1 MRPQQQ
7 NRRMRGRGNNN
18 NNNNNNNNHN
28 QNRRG
33 PNPLTRSYESNGPD
47 VKIRGTAQQVAE
59 KYTTLARD
67 AQSSGDR
74 VMAEN
79 YLQHAEHYNRIIAAA
94 LAQQALQQ
102 QQQPRDANDD
112 FDGEGE
118 GDDGIEM
125 PRGFETPQVQQPQ
138 QSHANQQQ
146 PHQAFQQQ
154 PPQFLQP
161 QGYGPQPVI
170 EGIPAEVAHAEGG
183 MNGDANGGREH
194 FGENGGANGQANDG
208 APRRGRRRRPM
219 RSRSGEGG
227 VEQNG
232 GSEDGGDAGEAAPQ
246 TEGEPV

>member
-18 NNNNNNNNHN
+18 NNNNNNSSSNNN

-94 LAQQALQQ
+94 LAQQVLQQ
-102 QQQPRDANDD
+102 QQLPRDTSED
-112 FDGEGE
+112 FDSEND

-125 PRGFETPQVQQPQ
+125 PRGFEVPQQQPQ
-138 QSHANQQQ
+138 YQ
-146 PHQAFQQQ
+146 
-154 PPQFLQP
+154 QP
-161 QGYGPQPVI
+161 QGFGPQPVI
-170 EGIPAEVAHAEGG
+170 EGLPAEVAHAEGAL
-183 MNGDANGGREH
+183 NGDVNGVREH
-194 FGENGGANGQANDG
+194 NGAHAGANG
-208 APRRGRRRRPM
+208 APVEGGRRGRRRRPM
-219 RSRSGEGG
+219 RRGEQEAGG
-227 VEQNG
+227 A
-232 GSEDGGDAGEAAPQ
+232 DAGEAGETTPQ